1 MVFPDDAGYATVREC
16 LSKSGSTFTNVGSC
30 DRSNVYVTG
39 RTSTPNQPSF
49 CGQDA
54 STYWRSNE
62 FPDLGYTVCWR
73 WR

>member
-1 MVFPDDAGYATVREC
+1 MAKSPSRWPL
-16 LSKSGSTFTNVGSC
+16 LSTAAPPNHTKC
-30 DRSNVYVTG
+30 DNWRGSNVYVTG
-39 RTSTPNQPSF
+39 RTSTPNYPAF